1 MSEKWLFCI
10 AKKDDSDDVFYIN
23 HKFILYVHIYINA
36 DIFKSRRII
45 PKKTSLFSFFGSF
58 DDIINKDKKIPERA
72 DNTKCSDPRVFNKK
86 KKTHQIH
93 NPKLRFKLLFT

>member
-36 DIFKSRRII
+36 DIFASRRII

-58 DDIINKDKKIPERA
+58 DDIIKRDKK
-72 DNTKCSDPRVFNKK
+72 NPRED
-86 KKTHQIH
+86 
-93 NPKLRFKLLFT
+93 

>member
-1 MSEKWLFCI
+1 MSEKWLLCI

-23 HKFILYVHIYINA
+23 HKFILYVLIYINA

-58 DDIINKDKKIPERA
+58 DDIINKYK
-72 DNTKCSDPRVFNKK
+72 TKCSDPRVFNKK